1 MFLVFTLQKKAM
13 RDRRARTGLLSRT
26 FRCSL
31 LVWGEFSLTFN
42 KIIRLFHLVK
52 TDGLKKVSSVSSS
65 WDSQLN
71 IFFWCGLKFGNRREP
86 KAAFE
91 CFTGF
96 GLLVSY
102 FVIRLLLIW
111 TKTMPDLYN
120 LVWQLTTFKNFC
132 LYFCKWGTCTSK
144 FSGHLSDS
152 LVRVEAKCGGASFW
166 EPSDVS
172 WRETKWTDMFFNWL
186 REHGADFGSKI
197 SAVTSDRL

>member
-42 KIIRLFHLVK
+42 KMIRLFHLVK
-52 TDGLKKVSSVSSS
+52 TDGLKKVSSGSSS

-96 GLLVSY
+96 GLLVAY

-120 LVWQLTTFKNFC
+120 FVWQLTTFKNFC

-152 LVRVEAKCGGASFW
+152 LVRVEAKM
-166 EPSDVS
+166 
-172 WRETKWTDMFFNWL
+172 WRCIFL
-186 REHGADFGSKI
+186 RTIRRQLKGNKMNRHVF
-197 SAVTSDRL
+197 